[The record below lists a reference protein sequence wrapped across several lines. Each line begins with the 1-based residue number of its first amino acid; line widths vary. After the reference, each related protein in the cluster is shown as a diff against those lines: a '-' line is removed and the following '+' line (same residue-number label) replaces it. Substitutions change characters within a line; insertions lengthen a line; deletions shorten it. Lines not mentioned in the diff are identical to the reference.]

1 MNITRPYFLIV
12 PLMFISNISS
22 ANSFLNEV
30 SAIQLPKNYE
40 KADITSPSSNKPKKK
55 IAQKKNVI
63 TTPSIKISQQKEI
76 IRLKKQL
83 EEASIQNAQLAT
95 KVGITQDMPVNEKL
109 KKLTIELDKKDRI
122 LKALQL
128 QVEDLTHKNAKLI
141 TESKPIAI
149 SPAVPQEQS
158 KKG

>member
-1 MNITRPYFLIV
+1 MNITRAYFLVV
-12 PLMFISNISS
+12 PLMLISNVASS
-22 ANSFLNEV
+22 NSFLNEV
-30 SAIQLPKNYE
+30 SEIQLPANYGG
-40 KADITSPSSNKPKKK
+40 ADIKIPSSNKQKKK
-55 IAQKKNVI
+55 IAKKKQVKN
-63 TTPSIKISQQKEI
+63 TSSKYISDQKEI
-76 IRLKKQL
+76 VRLKKLL
-83 EEASIQNAQLAT
+83 EEASIQNAQLASRA
-95 KVGITQDMPVNEKL
+95 GIAQDMPVNEDL

-141 TESKPIAI
+141 TESKRIAI

>member
-1 MNITRPYFLIV
+1 MNITRSYFLIV
-12 PLMFISNISS
+12 PLMFISNICS
-22 ANSFLNEV
+22 ASSFLYEL
-30 SAIQLPKNYE
+30 SEIQLPKNYE

-55 IAQKKNVI
+55 TAKKKEVK
-63 TTPSIKISQQKEI
+63 TPPSKYISEQKEI
-76 IRLKKQL
+76 VRLKKQL
-83 EEASIQNAQLAT
+83 EEASIKNAQLAT
-95 KVGITQDMPVNEKL
+95 RVRINQDMPVTEEL

-141 TESKPIAI
+141 TESKNIAI

-158 KKG
+158 KKD